1 MNDTAQNVLASLVVY
16 AIAGFVL
23 MFTWNSIAASMFS
36 APETSFLPC
45 FALITLISM
54 IRNLLVSRK

>member
-1 MNDTAQNVLASLVVY
+1 MTENVQNSLASLIVY
-16 AIAGFVL
+16 AITGLVL
-23 MFTWNSIAASMFS
+23 MFTWNAVAADMFN

-54 IRNLLVSRK
+54 IRNLLVSK